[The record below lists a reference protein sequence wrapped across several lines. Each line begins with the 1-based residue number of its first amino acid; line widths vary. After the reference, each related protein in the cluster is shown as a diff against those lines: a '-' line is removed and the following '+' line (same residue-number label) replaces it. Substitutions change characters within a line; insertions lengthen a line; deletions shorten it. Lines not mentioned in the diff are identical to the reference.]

1 MRLPFT
7 MKKKIISFFMILSVA
22 LLCVCGDSATKA
34 KEEVNKESVVTSV
47 SMTQTT
53 ETTVSVS
60 ETVEEPVEEEPVG
73 ESMYVGDFE
82 ISFDRLT
89 AVGGRYEQ
97 DGNTENGTED
107 IEWIVIKDDGD
118 FLMLMSKYVLDCIG
132 FNSSYA
138 GTDWD
143 NSYVRSFLN
152 SDFYEVAFN
161 ESEKS
166 IIKSYAT
173 TNIPASEGVEEK
185 MVYDNVFLLSYEEV
199 TGIFS
204 DNPEGASE
212 LRQGPVSEYAKAK
225 GVWYVK
231 DEFYSV
237 LGFKEREI
245 PESVIGCG
253 NWWLRTNGP
262 KQTFAMDVAADGTI
276 RTTGHDVGSSL
287 DGIRPVI
294 VIDISE

>member
-1 MRLPFT
+1 
-7 MKKKIISFFMILSVA
+7 MKKKLLSGLMILTAICLVA
-22 LLCVCGDSATKA
+22 CGNASSTGITED
-34 KEEVNKESVVTSV
+34 NKEPQVSSEDKTVTSSV
-47 SMTQTT
+47 SL
-53 ETTVSVS
+53 SVS
-60 ETVEEPVEEEPVG
+60 EPKEEPVVEEPVAIA
-73 ESMYVGDFE
+73 MHVGDFV
-82 ISFDRLT
+82 ISPDRLT
-89 AVGGRYEQ
+89 AVGGKYEQ
-97 DGNTENGTED
+97 DGNEENGAED
-107 IEWIVIKDDGD
+107 IEWIVIKDNGD
-118 FLMLMSKYVLDCIG
+118 SLMLLSKYVLDCVG

-152 SDFYEVAFN
+152 STFYDAAFN
-161 ESEKS
+161 DSEKS
-166 IIKSYAT
+166 IILSYAT

-185 MVYDNVFLLSYEEV
+185 IVTDNVFLLSYEE
-199 TGIFS
+199 IAELF
-204 DNPEGASE
+204 PENIE
-212 LRQGPVSEYAKAK
+212 LADESRQGPVSEYAKAK

-276 RTTGHDVGSSL
+276 RTTGHDVGSKL

-294 VIDISE
+294 VINISE